1 MCNLNNPHALII
13 CLEQSGFHSTVRSP
27 LYTAATVSHH
37 KHDVRL
43 VFFVTFF
50 RAAQQRTAK
59 SEHQSHLHGRCVDW
73 ERLEAYRS
81 GNSWTCGYIESRCS
95 LECPPHGKADCA
107 FTSTVIG
114 DLAAKGLLNQ
124 SEEKKNNKKK
134 KQHSCGKLWD

>member
-1 MCNLNNPHALII
+1 MFGTKRFSQHRPA
-13 CLEQSGFHSTVRSP
+13 SAVP
-27 LYTAATVSHH
+27 AATVGHH
-37 KHDVRL
+37 KHNVRL
-43 VFFVTFF
+43 AFFVTFF

-114 DLAAKGLLNQ
+114 DLAAKRLLNQ
-124 SEEKKNNKKK
+124 SEEKKKQKK